1 MDKLKRIYLTIFFVL
16 QACVFLPI
24 VFGVGDVSLVAYSA
38 ILLCFATSIILLQ
51 KNIHSVLQF
60 VALLFTACADYLL
73 ILKGGT
79 NKDLAMCF
87 FVVTQLAY
95 GLRTLYM
102 AKSKREF
109 DINIATRLVLCLS
122 LVAGSLFVV
131 DDTPA
136 FVWLSMIYFAN
147 LVTNVIFAL
156 YHFKQNKL
164 LALGLLLFIC
174 CDVFVGLAEMTA
186 LFGWSEQ
193 HFVSKLM
200 SVPFSIHSIFY
211 HPSQVLLCISA
222 KNNQKISG

>member
-1 MDKLKRIYLTIFFVL
+1 ML
-16 QACVFLPI
+16 QACLFLPI
-24 VFGVGDVSLVAYSA
+24 VFGSGDVSLVAYSA

-51 KNIHSVLQF
+51 KNVHSVLQCI
-60 VALLFTACADYLL
+60 ALLFTACADYLL

-95 GLRTLYM
+95 ALRTLYM

-109 DINIATRLVLCLS
+109 DANFATRIVLCVS
-122 LVAGSLFVV
+122 LVAGSLLVV

-156 YHFKQNKL
+156 YNFEQNKL
-164 LALGLLLFIC
+164 LAIGLLLFIC
-174 CDVFVGLAEMTA
+174 CDVFVGLAEMPA
-186 LFGWSEQ
+186 LFGWGEQ
-193 HFVSKLM
+193 HFVSRL
-200 SVPFSIHSIFY
+200 SLLPVSIHSIFY
-211 HPSQVLLCISA
+211 YPSQALLCVSA
-222 KNNQKISG
+222 KNNQKISE

>member
-1 MDKLKRIYLTIFFVL
+1 MAKLKRIYLTIFFVL

-24 VFGVGDVSLVAYSA
+24 VFGVGDVSLVAYGA

-73 ILKGGT
+73 ILKGGA

-87 FVVTQLAY
+87 FIVTQIAY

-109 DINIATRLVLCLS
+109 DINLVTRLVLCVS
-122 LVAGSLFVV
+122 LVAGCLFVL
-131 DDTPA
+131 DDTPD

-147 LVTNVIFAL
+147 LITNVIFAL
-156 YHFKQNKL
+156 YHFEQNKL
-164 LALGLLLFIC
+164 LAVGLLLFIC
-174 CDVFVGLAEMTA
+174 CDVFVGLAEMPA
-186 LFGWSEQ
+186 LFGWGEQ
-193 HFVSKLM
+193 HFVSKLSLLPVSM
-200 SVPFSIHSIFY
+200 HSIFY
-211 HPSQVLLCISA
+211 HPSQALLCVSA
-222 KNNQKISG
+222 NNKKTSV